1 MVGAE
6 GSTWTMLRMYS
17 GNGSLMLLFLAA
29 LVYLWIAE
37 KNKGIKAILVYVS
50 LAVYALFFC
59 PLVSHF
65 MINVMDEEE
74 IYYRILW
81 MLPMGMV
88 IAYAAVKFLGNLK
101 KKWIKAVLA
110 VALVAFILVGGHC
123 VYKSPQ
129 FSKAQNVYQIPD
141 AVVHICDAIQVPG
154 REVMA
159 VFPHELVQYVR
170 QYTAF
175 VKMPYGYDAL
185 VERWNLG
192 DELEEE
198 MRKEISSAER
208 LATLAR
214 EDSCHFIIINQGHV
228 LDGVLA
234 DYEYDLILQTD
245 GYDVYRDRYA
255 DLRNYY

>member
-1 MVGAE
+1 MVGAD

-17 GNGSLMLLFLAA
+17 GNGSLMLLFVAA
-29 LVYLWIAE
+29 LVYLWIVE
-37 KNKGIKAILVYVS
+37 KNKGIKAVLVYIS
-50 LAVYALFFC
+50 LGVYTLFFC

-65 MINVMDEEE
+65 IIKVMDEEE

-81 MLPMGMV
+81 MLPMGIV
-88 IAYAAVKFLGNLK
+88 IGYAAVKFLSGLK
-101 KKWIKAVLA
+101 KKWLQAVLA
-110 VALVAFILVGGHC
+110 VLLVVFIVIGGHC

-129 FSKAQNVYQIPD
+129 FTKAQNAYQIPD
-141 AVVHICDAIQVPG
+141 AVIHICDAIEVPG

-198 MRKEISSAER
+198 MRKEISDAQR
-208 LATLAR
+208 LAQLAR
-214 EDSCHFIIINQGHV
+214 EDGCHFIIINQGHV
-228 LDGVLA
+228 LDGELA
-234 DYEYDLILQTD
+234 DYEYDMILQTD
-245 GYDVYRDRYA
+245 GYDVYRDRHA